1 MSDDEAMD
9 ELVAQRAA
17 LFSRMAE
24 QILLNKDAKFGGA
37 FLMIPPDQGEP
48 FSSLML
54 NQEEPSIFW
63 AAVKTLA
70 DVAMGQ
76 LDRAQRGQQG
86 FR

>member
-1 MSDDEAMD
+1 MTDEAPD
-9 ELVAQRAA
+9 PSEARAA
-17 LFSRMAE
+17 LFAKMAE
-24 QILLNKDAKFGGA
+24 QILLNKGAAFGGA
-37 FLMIPPDQGEP
+37 FLMVPQADGEP

-76 LDRAQRGQQG
+76 LDRAQRQQSG

>member
-1 MSDDEAMD
+1 MSDEQPDPSEA
-9 ELVAQRAA
+9 RAA
-17 LFSRMAE
+17 LFAKMAE
-24 QILLNKDAKFGGA
+24 QILLNKGAAFGGA

-70 DVAMGQ
+70 DVAMAA
-76 LDRAQRGQQG
+76 LDQRQRQQG